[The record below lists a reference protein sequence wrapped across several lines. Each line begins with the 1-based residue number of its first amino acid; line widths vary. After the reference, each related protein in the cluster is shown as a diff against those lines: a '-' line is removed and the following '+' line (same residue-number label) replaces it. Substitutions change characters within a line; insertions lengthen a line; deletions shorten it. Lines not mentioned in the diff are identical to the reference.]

1 MPKKILLITGWG
13 VGTAPLMPLQQAL
26 QQVGHRVE
34 LVDIFD
40 WFDPIQKQ
48 QMLSRVAE
56 VDVVIG
62 WSLGGQLAL
71 LLVDVYQQLTGQ
83 HKTLINL
90 ASNPCFV
97 AQENW
102 PCAMPETEFSQF
114 FQAFQQH
121 PQATLKR
128 FYLNICRGDAQAKQH
143 WLNLQNSANPPDHAL
158 LMQGLIMLRDLN
170 LADKWLEFANSA
182 YFIFAEQDAV
192 IPCQILQKAP
202 DIAVEAA
209 HIVMLENLSHAFP
222 VTHPELTAE
231 QIGQCVTE
239 ASFA

>member
-13 VGTAPLMPLQQAL
+13 VGIAPLMPLQQAL
-26 QQVGHRVE
+26 QQAGHQVE

-40 WFDPIQKQ
+40 WFDLVQKQ
-48 QMLSRVAE
+48 QMLARITD

-71 LLVDVYQQLTGQ
+71 LLIDAYQQLAGQ
-83 HKTLINL
+83 QKTLINL

-102 PCAMPETEFSQF
+102 SCAMPETEFSQF
-114 FQAFQQH
+114 FQAFQQN

-143 WLNLQNSANPPDHAL
+143 WLSLQNTANPPENAL
-158 LMQGLIMLRDLN
+158 LLQGLIMLQDLN
-170 LADKWLEFANSA
+170 LVDKWLQYANSA
-182 YFIFAEQDAV
+182 YFVFAEQDAV
-192 IPCQILQKAP
+192 VPCQIVQKVP
-202 DIAVEAA
+202 DFSAKAA
-209 HIVMLENLSHAFP
+209 HIKMLPELSHAFP
-222 VTHPELTAE
+222 VTHPALVAE
-231 QIGQCVTE
+231 QICQFLTE

>member
-34 LVDIFD
+34 LADIFD
-40 WFDPIQKQ
+40 WFDSTQKQ
-48 QMLSRVAE
+48 QMLARIVD

-71 LLVDVYQQLTGQ
+71 LLVDAYQQLTGQ
-83 HKTLINL
+83 QKILINL

-102 PCAMPETEFSQF
+102 SCAMPETEFTQF
-114 FQAFQQH
+114 FQAFQQN

-143 WLNLQNSANPPDHAL
+143 WLSLQNTANPPENEL
-158 LMQGLIMLRDLN
+158 LLQGLILLQDLN
-170 LADKWLEFANSA
+170 LVDKWLQYANLA
-182 YFIFAEQDAV
+182 CFIFTEQDAV
-192 IPCQILQKAP
+192 VPYQIVQKVP
-202 DIAVEAA
+202 DFSAKST
-209 HIVMLENLSHAFP
+209 HITMLPELSHAFP
-222 VTHPELTAE
+222 VTHPVLAAE
-231 QIGQCVTE
+231 KICQFLTE